1 LQPFVHGT
9 YPWPFKGGFSPQNT
23 ALLVIDMQM
32 DFCSSG
38 GWFDLLGVDR
48 QPFLEL
54 IPYLQPLL
62 EVMRSD
68 LFPIFFTREGHRPDL
83 SDLNPTKAWRAKQR
97 GLGIGEESPLGKIL
111 VRGDSGCE
119 IIPELAPLPGEAI
132 VDKPGT
138 SAFYAT
144 DLDQLLRRRGIQNLI
159 FTGITTD
166 GAVQST
172 LRDANDRGYECL
184 LLQDCCA
191 SDVPAHHTAKIHVL
205 ELAGGHYGSIT
216 DSTELISAI
225 KGK

>member
-1 LQPFVHGT
+1 
-9 YPWPFKGGFSPQNT
+9 
-23 ALLVIDMQM
+23 
-32 DFCSSG
+32 
-38 GWFDLLGVDR
+38 
-48 QPFLEL
+48 
-54 IPYLQPLL
+54 
-62 EVMRSD
+62 
-68 LFPIFFTREGHRPDL
+68 
-83 SDLNPTKAWRAKQR
+83 
-97 GLGIGEESPLGKIL
+97 LGKIL